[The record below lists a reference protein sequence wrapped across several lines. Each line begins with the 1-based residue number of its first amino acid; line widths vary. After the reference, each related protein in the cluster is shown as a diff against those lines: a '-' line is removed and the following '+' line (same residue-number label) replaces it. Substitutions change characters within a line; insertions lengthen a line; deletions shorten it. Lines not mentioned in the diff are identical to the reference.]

1 MHGRWNIAVWALLGL
16 GVVALGRA
24 TCQREGGAEA
34 FRAEATVEFRG
45 RVTNVGPRVR
55 ESLRQPGAE
64 PPVVT
69 GVMSTRR
76 ARASRQRA
84 GVGVP
89 SSLPPT

>member
-69 GVMSTRR
+69 GARSLRR
-76 ARASRQRA
+76 AHSGRQRGA
-84 GVGVP
+84 VANASG
-89 SSLPPT
+89 LPPA